1 MASLTRVHPVAVTL
15 DISGPGADTA
25 FIEVDYLASVAA
37 KTGPESTQAKV
48 KELLSG
54 YGQVTF
60 IGNLIDSSTRQ
71 VLGLEALT
79 HDNTVAAGG
88 TLTVIQA
95 AIRALGTVDSINL
108 ASATAI
114 RGFGAYANALE

>member
-25 FIEVDYLASVAA
+25 FIEVDYLAAVNA

-60 IGNLIDSSTRQ
+60 IGNLVDSNTRQ
-71 VLGLEALT
+71 VFGIEALT
-79 HDNTVAAGG
+79 QDNTVAAGG

-95 AIRALGTVDSINL
+95 ALRALGTVDSIDL
-108 ASATAI
+108 SSGTAI
-114 RGFGAYANALE
+114 RGMAAWTNVLE

>member
-1 MASLTRVHPVAVTL
+1 MASLTRVHPVAVAL
-15 DISGPGADTA
+15 DISGPGPDTA
-25 FIEVDYLASVAA
+25 FIEIDYLAAVNA

-60 IGNLIDSSTRQ
+60 IGELVDSNTRQ
-71 VLGLEALT
+71 VFGIEALT
-79 HDNTVAAGG
+79 QDNTVAAGG

-95 AIRALGTVDSINL
+95 ALRALGTVDSIDL
-108 ASATAI
+108 SSGTAI
-114 RGFGAYANALE
+114 RGMAAWANVIV

>member
-1 MASLTRVHPVAVTL
+1 MASLTRVHPVAVTT
-15 DISGPGADTA
+15 DISGPGPDTA
-25 FIEVDYLASVAA
+25 FIEVDYLADVSG

-54 YGQVTF
+54 YGQITF
-60 IGNLIDSSTRQ
+60 IGDLIDSDTRQ
-71 VLGLEALT
+71 VIGIEAMT
-79 HDNTVAAGG
+79 ADNAIAAGS

-95 AIRALGTVDSINL
+95 AVRALGTVDSINL

-114 RGFGAYANALE
+114 RGHGAYANVVA